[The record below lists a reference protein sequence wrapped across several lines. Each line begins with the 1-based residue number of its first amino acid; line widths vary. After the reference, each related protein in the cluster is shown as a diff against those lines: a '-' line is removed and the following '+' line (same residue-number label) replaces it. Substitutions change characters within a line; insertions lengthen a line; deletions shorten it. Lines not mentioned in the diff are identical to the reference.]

1 MKNCEKY
8 APFALR
14 LAFGAMFLN
23 AGIMK
28 LLNPAMI
35 QGMLGGFGFP
45 MPAFWTWLL
54 IFVEVVGGAM
64 VLLGLKLKYATPFL
78 AIVLIV
84 ASVFVSSQGV
94 GQVLIHIALL
104 SGVVS
109 LWLSG
114 PGMWA
119 LKE

>member
-1 MKNCEKY
+1 MKDMKKY

-35 QGMLGGFGFP
+35 QGMLDGFGFP
-45 MPAFWTWLL
+45 AAAFWAWLV

-64 VLLGLKLKYATPFL
+64 VLLGLKMQYATPLL
-78 AIVLIV
+78 AAVLIV
-84 ASVFVSSQGV
+84 ATVLV
-94 GQVLIHIALL
+94 GKDVGTVLMHLALL
-104 SGVVS
+104 SGIVS